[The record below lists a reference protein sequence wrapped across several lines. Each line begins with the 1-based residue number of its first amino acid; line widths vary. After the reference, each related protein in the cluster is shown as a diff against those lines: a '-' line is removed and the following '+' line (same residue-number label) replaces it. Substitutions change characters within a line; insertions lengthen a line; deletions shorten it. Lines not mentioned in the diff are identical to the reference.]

1 MQTQRSI
8 IQLADRSLQRVD
20 FDPLTF
26 RPEDLLWLPH
36 HARLTGCARK
46 RQSEHLAGRIAAV
59 YALREVGE
67 TEVPAI
73 GDQRQ
78 PLWPHPWYGS
88 ISHCERSALAV
99 VSVRPIGVDIER
111 ILTPDLAAELE
122 SCIINSAEK
131 SLLDASGLGPE
142 LALTLAFSAK
152 ESAFKAIHPDVQAG
166 VGFSDFTLAYIKE
179 GNLLLRL
186 SAGEYRLQWIKAG
199 DYVIT
204 LCAA

>member
-78 PLWPHPWYGS
+78 PLWPPPWYGS

-131 SLLDASGLGPE
+131 VCWTPAAWAPSWRSRWRFRRKRARLRPAIPTYRRASV
-142 LALTLAFSAK
+142 LA
-152 ESAFKAIHPDVQAG
+152 I
-166 VGFSDFTLAYIKE
+166 
-179 GNLLLRL
+179 LRW
-186 SAGEYRLQWIKAG
+186 RI
-199 DYVIT
+199 
-204 LCAA
+204 